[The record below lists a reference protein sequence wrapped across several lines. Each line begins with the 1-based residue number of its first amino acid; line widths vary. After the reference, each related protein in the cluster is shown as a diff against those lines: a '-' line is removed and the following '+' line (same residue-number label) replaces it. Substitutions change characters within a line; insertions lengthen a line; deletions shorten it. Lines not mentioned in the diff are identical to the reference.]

1 MKPGWPSGQGA
12 GLEIQWPLGGRM
24 GSNPIPGARSPGSN
38 PFRFFHDRRLEWY
51 RRIIA
56 GFSANGEVT
65 LRFLNHL
72 KSQPALYSFFS
83 VDLINH
89 FNSLGL
95 KYIVQ
100 PSSRG

>member
-1 MKPGWPSGQGA
+1 
-12 GLEIQWPLGGRM
+12 
-24 GSNPIPGARSPGSN
+24 
-38 PFRFFHDRRLEWY
+38 
-51 RRIIA
+51 
-56 GFSANGEVT
+56 VT